1 MSYTI
6 LRNVQNILSFP
17 GGGNVNLQG
26 VVIGLRLELNFL
38 ES

>member
-6 LRNVQNILSFP
+6 VRTVQNSLSFP
-17 GGGNVNLQG
+17 GGGNANLPG
-26 VVIGLRLELNFL
+26 VVIGLRLELKFL